1 MPSYEVVKACYVPF
15 GRGVRYRTPG
25 QVVTLDVDE
34 AENLDGYVRPT
45 QENVRKPD
53 ATVIVRNPES
63 TQTVRK
69 PDTSDAEAKAGAIM
83 GEEVTSHVSDTQA
96 DHE

>member
-25 QVVTLDVDE
+25 QVVTLEVDE

-53 ATVIVRNPES
+53 AMVIVRTPTVQLDS
-63 TQTVRK
+63 APPVRK
-69 PDTSDAEAKAGAIM
+69 PDTSATM
-83 GEEVTSHVSDTQA
+83 GQEVQDVGDTRSG
-96 DHE
+96 D